1 MRQILFK
8 REFTVLFNAVKA
20 ENVHYLKGKILLIKK
35 IFIEKKK
42 KKPRLKFEF

>member
-42 KKPRLKFEF
+42 LHLKFEF